1 LDLARRV
8 LHLEKRS
15 AWLLAPAAPLWV
27 GSWSN
32 RSKDPPVDTKRLDP
46 LFRFHKHS

>member
-27 GSWSN
+27 GFLVELLE
-32 RSKDPPVDTKRLDP
+32 DPPADTKRLDP
-46 LFRFHKHS
+46 LSRFHKHS